1 MRPVV
6 QAEYRE
12 QQNSNLKRNIEL
24 SSKSSVEALSL
35 VLLNDRKM

>member
-6 QAEYRE
+6 QAEYRK

-24 SSKSSVEALSL
+24 SSNHLWKAKSDVTERS
-35 VLLNDRKM
+35 KI